1 MSEATQEV
9 RDEMARTRTRM
20 ADTIEA
26 LDRHV
31 HEHVHE
37 PIEHVKERLNVF
49 ELARQH
55 PWPVLGVA
63 LLAGFA
69 LAATRADA
77 KLVSAAADAA
87 RNATGKLVDAAKEQF
102 VGE

>member
-9 RDEMARTRTRM
+9 REEMARTRTRM
-20 ADTIEA
+20 ADTIQA

-31 HEHVHE
+31 HE
-37 PIEHVKERLNVF
+37 PIEQVKERLNVF

-87 RNATGKLVDAAKEQF
+87 RNATGQLVDAAKEQF
-102 VGE
+102 VVAA